1 MEFKK
6 FSAGSEFYGT
16 GEKPTTRQLPNV
28 NFHDPKMFE
37 NLKNN
42 DKDLVKTILMLA
54 ICHDIIIDEKKG
66 VYNAAS
72 PDELALVNAA
82 KQFGYEFA
90 GMNADDVMTIKTP
103 KGDMKFKRLNVC
115 EFTSTRKRMS
125 VIVEDKDKNIFL
137 MCKGADSVITDRLS
151 KESLQGKIFIE
162 TDRVVTRFA
171 NEGLRTLYLAQ
182 KKLNR
187 KQWE

>member
-6 FSAGSEFYGT
+6 FSAGMNFYGT
-16 GEKPTTRQLPNV
+16 GEKPTTKQLPNV

-42 DKDLVKTILMLA
+42 DKALVRTIMALA
-54 ICHDIIIDEKKG
+54 LCHDIIIDEKKG

-90 GMNADDVMTIKTP
+90 GCNADDIMTIKTP
-103 KGDMKFKRLNVC
+103 KGD
-115 EFTSTRKRMS
+115 
-125 VIVEDKDKNIFL
+125 
-137 MCKGADSVITDRLS
+137 
-151 KESLQGKIFIE
+151 
-162 TDRVVTRFA
+162 
-171 NEGLRTLYLAQ
+171 
-182 KKLNR
+182 
-187 KQWE
+187 

>member
-1 MEFKK
+1 
-6 FSAGSEFYGT
+6 
-16 GEKPTTRQLPNV
+16 
-28 NFHDPKMFE
+28 MFE

-42 DKDLVKTILMLA
+42 EKWLVRTVLHLA

-103 KGDMKFKRLNVC
+103 KGD
-115 EFTSTRKRMS
+115 
-125 VIVEDKDKNIFL
+125 
-137 MCKGADSVITDRLS
+137 
-151 KESLQGKIFIE
+151 
-162 TDRVVTRFA
+162 
-171 NEGLRTLYLAQ
+171 
-182 KKLNR
+182 
-187 KQWE
+187 